1 MAPSGTPQPVL
12 AKLNADIARVLAL
25 PEVRKKLEAIGL
37 DPRPSTPA
45 YVDDLTKSEIAKWGV
60 LVKEAGLQPE

>member
-12 AKLNADIARVLAL
+12 AM
-25 PEVRKKLEAIGL
+25 PEVKKKLEAIGL

-45 YVDDLTKSEIAKWGV
+45 YVDALTKAEIAKWGV
-60 LVKEAGLQPE
+60 LGKEAGLLPE

>member
-12 AKLNADIARVLAL
+12 AM
-25 PEVRKKLEAIGL
+25 PEVKKKLEAIGL

-45 YVDDLTKSEIAKWGV
+45 YVDDLTKAEIAKWGV
-60 LVKEAGLQPE
+60 LVKEAGLLPE

>member
-1 MAPSGTPQPVL
+1 MQQAVTDFL
-12 AKLNADIARVLAL
+12 AGQVQLLFADL
-25 PEVRKKLEAIGL
+25 
-37 DPRPSTPA
+37 RPSTPA